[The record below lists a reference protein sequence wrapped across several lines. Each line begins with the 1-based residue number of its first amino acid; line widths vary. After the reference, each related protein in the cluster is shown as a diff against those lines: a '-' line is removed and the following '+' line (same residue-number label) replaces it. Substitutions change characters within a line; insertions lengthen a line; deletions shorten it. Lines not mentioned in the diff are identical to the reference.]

1 MPCNESGGLVL
12 KPTVM
17 RTSRSIHLAGAI
29 FISCAVIGL
38 VPLGAGLAA
47 VPPQAADDQ
56 PLTDRQKTIH
66 VLDRLGYGPR
76 PGDVERVEKMGL
88 DRYIEQQLHPERIDD
103 SELES
108 DLAKFDILTMDATD
122 LYQTFHDE
130 QEMAK
135 ERRAKDAAAA
145 KASETETNMTSVGV
159 LANGTQR
166 SAQPKPRPEG
176 PRRSY
181 LAVAELQN
189 AKIISAV
196 ESPRQLYEVLVDFW
210 SNHFNI
216 DVRKG
221 PCRVLKLT
229 DDREVIRPHV
239 FGKFRDLLEGSAKSP
254 AMLHYLD
261 NFQNSAPRQLS
272 PNELR
277 RREQQLGQQSAQPA
291 QPAVAAGTDNQSR
304 MVGGINENYAREI
317 MELHTLGVDGGYAQ
331 KDVQEVARCFTGWT
345 VNQQTGEFV
354 FTPRRHD
361 NGPKTV
367 LGHDIPA
374 NGGIRDGEM
383 VLDILASHPST
394 ARFIATKLCRRFVA
408 DDPPPA
414 LVDRVANVFL
424 GTGGDL
430 RQVYQA
436 IIYSPEFF
444 SRQAYRAKIKSPF
457 EFAVSAVRATGGKI
471 VSDDFLPIDKRLG
484 IEAGATFGRGMDRI
498 ASAKRKSLNIEI
510 IEMGEPL
517 FAYQAPTGYTEDSRK
532 WVNTGALIARMNFA
546 LALAEH
552 KVVDV
557 SVTPSDLVHGVDID
571 KPGLVLDR
579 LNEAFLQGE
588 MTAPTRATLEK
599 QVAGTDGGE
608 ASTVNAAELTALILG
623 SPEFQR
629 H

>member
-1 MPCNESGGLVL
+1 
-12 KPTVM
+12 M
-17 RTSRSIHLAGAI
+17 RTSRCIHLAGAI
-29 FISCAVIGL
+29 LLSWTAIGL
-38 VPLGAGLAA
+38 SA
-47 VPPQAADDQ
+47 VPTPTTDDQ
-56 PLTDRQKTIH
+56 PLTDRQKIIH

-108 DLAKFDILTMDATD
+108 DLAKFDILTIDATD
-122 LYQTFHDE
+122 LYQTFRDE
-130 QEMAK
+130 QEMQK
-135 ERRAKDAAAA
+135 ERRREQAEAA
-145 KASETETNMTSVGV
+145 KASETGTNMTSVGV
-159 LANGTQR
+159 LANGSQR
-166 SAQPKPRPEG
+166 PVQPQPRPEG
-176 PRRSY
+176 PRKSY
-181 LAVAELQN
+181 LAVAELQD
-189 AKIISAV
+189 AKIVSAV

-210 SNHFNI
+210 GNHFNI

-221 PCRVLKLT
+221 PCRVLKVA

-239 FGKFRDLLEGSAKSP
+239 FGKFRDLLEASAKSP

-261 NFQNSAPRQLS
+261 NFQNSAPRQMS
-272 PNELR
+272 PYEMQR
-277 RREQQLGQQSAQPA
+277 RQQLAGQQSAQA
-291 QPAVAAGTDNQSR
+291 ALPAVAAGTDNQAR

-317 MELHTLGVDGGYAQ
+317 MELHTLGVDGGYTQ

-345 VNQQTGEFV
+345 VDPQTGEFR

-394 ARFIATKLCRRFVA
+394 AHFIATELCRRLVA

-414 LVDRVANVFL
+414 LVDRIANVFL
-424 GTGGDL
+424 QTGGDL

-471 VSDDFLPIDKRLG
+471 VSDDFLPVDRRLA
-484 IEAGATFGRGMDRI
+484 IESGATFGRNMDRI

-557 SVTPSDLVHGVDID
+557 SVTPSDLVRGVDID
-571 KPGLVLDR
+571 KPGLVFDR
-579 LNEAFLQGE
+579 LNTAFLQGE
-588 MTAPTRATLEK
+588 MSAPTRATLEK
-599 QVAGTDGGE
+599 QVTGNDGGD
-608 ASTVNAAELTALILG
+608 ASTVNAAELTALVLG

>member
-1 MPCNESGGLVL
+1 
-12 KPTVM
+12 M
-17 RTSRSIHLAGAI
+17 RTTSRSIHLAGAI
-29 FISCAVIGL
+29 LISCAVIGL
-38 VPLGAGLAA
+38 APLGAGLAA
-47 VPPQAADDQ
+47 ASPPSADDQ
-56 PLTDRQKTIH
+56 PLTDRQKIVH

-76 PGDVERVEKMGL
+76 PGDVERVARMGL

-122 LYQTFHDE
+122 LYQTFRDE
-130 QEMAK
+130 QQMQR
-135 ERRAKDAAAA
+135 ERQREQAEAA
-145 KASETETNMTSVGV
+145 KASQTETNITSLGA
-159 LANGTQR
+159 LATGNQR
-166 SAQPKPRPEG
+166 SVQPNPQREG
-176 PRRSY
+176 PRRSF

-210 SNHFNI
+210 GNHFNI

-221 PCRVLKLT
+221 PCRVLKVT

-239 FGKFRDLLEGSAKSP
+239 FGKFRDLLEASAKSP

-277 RREQQLGQQSAQPA
+277 RREQALQQSAVPA
-291 QPAVAAGTDNQSR
+291 QPAVPAGTDNQSR
-304 MVGGINENYAREI
+304 TVGGLNENYAREI
-317 MELHTLGVDGGYAQ
+317 MELHTLGVDGGYTQ

-345 VNQQTGEFV
+345 VNQQTGEFI
-354 FTPRRHD
+354 FRPRGHD
-361 NGPKTV
+361 NGPKMV

-408 DDPPPA
+408 DDPAPA

-424 GTGGDL
+424 ETGGDL

-436 IIYSPEFF
+436 IIYSPDFF

-457 EFAVSAVRATGGKI
+457 EFAVSAVRASGGKI
-471 VSDDFLPIDKRLG
+471 VSDDFLPLDKRLG

-557 SVTPSDLVHGVDID
+557 SVTPTDLIHGVDID
-571 KPGLVLDR
+571 KPGLVFDR

-599 QVAGTDGGE
+599 QVTGSDGGE

>member
-12 KPTVM
+12 KPTAM
-17 RTSRSIHLAGAI
+17 GTSRSIHLAGAI
-29 FISCAVIGL
+29 LISCAVI
-38 VPLGAGLAA
+38 ARAA

-76 PGDVERVEKMGL
+76 PGDVERVAKMGL

-108 DLAKFDILTMDATD
+108 DLAKFDILTMDAAD
-122 LYQTFHDE
+122 LYQTFRDE
-130 QEMAK
+130 QQK
-135 ERRAKDAAAA
+135 QRERQREQAEAA
-145 KASETETNMTSVGV
+145 KASQTETNVASVGV
-159 LANGTQR
+159 LANGNQR
-166 SAQPKPRPEG
+166 PVQPKVRPEG
-176 PRRSY
+176 PRRSF

-210 SNHFNI
+210 GNHFNI

-221 PCRVLKLT
+221 PCRVLKVT

-239 FGKFRDLLEGSAKSP
+239 FGKFRDLLEASAKSP

-277 RREQQLGQQSAQPA
+277 RREQALQQSAVPA
-291 QPAVAAGTDNQSR
+291 QPAVPAGTDNQSR
-304 MVGGINENYAREI
+304 TVGGLNENYAREI
-317 MELHTLGVDGGYAQ
+317 MELHTLGVDGGYTQ

-345 VNQQTGEFV
+345 VNQQTGEFI
-354 FTPRRHD
+354 FRPRAHD

-414 LVDRVANVFL
+414 LVDRIANVFL
-424 GTGGDL
+424 ETGGDL

-471 VSDDFLPIDKRLG
+471 VSDDFLPLDKRLG

-557 SVTPSDLVHGVDID
+557 SVTPSDLIHGVDID
-571 KPGLVLDR
+571 KPGLVFDR

-599 QVAGTDGGE
+599 QVTGSDGGE

>member
-1 MPCNESGGLVL
+1 MPCNKSGRVVL
-12 KPTVM
+12 KLKSM
-17 RTSRSIHLAGAI
+17 DTSRSIHLAGVI
-29 FISCAVIGL
+29 LISCAV
-38 VPLGAGLAA
+38 AALAA
-47 VPPQAADDQ
+47 APPPIAEDQ
-56 PLTDRQKTIH
+56 PLTDRQKIIH
-66 VLDRLGYGPR
+66 VLNRLGYGPR

-122 LYQTFHDE
+122 LYQAFRDE
-130 QEMAK
+130 QQMQR
-135 ERRAKDAAAA
+135 ERQREQAEAA
-145 KASETETNMTSVGV
+145 KASPDRIGASATQTNMASVGV
-159 LANGTQR
+159 LANGNQQ
-166 SAQPKPRPEG
+166 AVQPKPRREG
-176 PRRSY
+176 PRRSF

-196 ESPRQLYEVLVDFW
+196 ESPRQLYEALVDFW
-210 SNHFNI
+210 GNHFNI

-221 PCRVLKLT
+221 PCRVLKVA

-239 FGKFRDLLEGSAKSP
+239 FGKFRDLLEASAKSP

-277 RREQQLGQQSAQPA
+277 RREQAMQQSAVPV
-291 QPAVAAGTDNQSR
+291 QPAVPAGTENQSR
-304 MVGGINENYAREI
+304 TVGGINENYAREI
-317 MELHTLGVDGGYAQ
+317 MELHTLGVDGGYTQ

-345 VNQQTGEFV
+345 VDPQTGEFR

-361 NGPKTV
+361 NGEKTV

-414 LVDRVANVFL
+414 LVDRIANVFL
-424 GTGGDL
+424 QTGGDL

-444 SRQAYRAKIKSPF
+444 LRQAYRAKIKSPF
-457 EFAVSAVRATGGKI
+457 EFAVSAVRATGGKM
-471 VSDDFLPIDKRLG
+471 VSDDFLPIDRRLG

-552 KVVDV
+552 KIVDV
-557 SVTPSDLVHGVDID
+557 SVTPSDLIRGADID
-571 KPGLVLDR
+571 KPSLVLDQ
-579 LNEAFLQGE
+579 LNAVFLHGE

-599 QVAGTDGGE
+599 QVTGTDGGG
-608 ASTVNAAELTALILG
+608 ANTVNAAELTALVLG

>member
-1 MPCNESGGLVL
+1 MAAQRNNYGGPVL
-12 KPTVM
+12 NPIAM
-17 RTSRSIHLAGAI
+17 DTSRSIHRADMLVVL
-29 FISCAVIGL
+29 CA
-38 VPLGAGLAA
+38 AFALAA
-47 VPPQAADDQ
+47 APQPTTDNP
-56 PLTDRQKTIH
+56 PLTDREKIIH

-76 PGDVERVEKMGL
+76 PGDVERIAKMGL
-88 DRYIEQQLHPERIDD
+88 DRYLDQQLHPERIDD

-108 DLAKFDILTMDATD
+108 DLAKFDILKMDETG
-122 LYQTFHDE
+122 LFQTFRDDQEAQRQRQRE
-130 QEMAK
+130 Q
-135 ERRAKDAAAA
+135 AAAA
-145 KASETETNMTSVGV
+145 KAGQSETNTASVGV
-159 LANGTQR
+159 LSASNQKP
-166 SAQPKPRPEG
+166 AQPPPRREG
-176 PRRSY
+176 PRRSF

-196 ESPRQLYEVLVDFW
+196 ESPRQFYEVLVDFW
-210 SNHFNI
+210 GNHFNI

-221 PCRVLKLT
+221 PCRVLKVA
-229 DDREVIRPHV
+229 DDRDVIRAHV
-239 FGKFRDLLEGSAKSP
+239 FGRFRDLLEASAKSP

-261 NFQNSAPRQLS
+261 NFQNAAARVLS
-272 PNELR
+272 PNEIR
-277 RREQQLGQQSAQPA
+277 RRQQQLAQSGAAVPAQPA
-291 QPAVAAGTDNQSR
+291 QAAGTPSQPQT
-304 MVGGINENYAREI
+304 VGGINENYAREI
-317 MELHTLGVDGGYAQ
+317 MELHTLGVDGGYTQ

-345 VNQQTGEFV
+345 VDPQSGEFR

-361 NGPKTV
+361 NGEKTV

-374 NGGIRDGEM
+374 NGGINDGEM

-424 GTGGDL
+424 QTGGDL

-444 SRQAYRAKIKSPF
+444 SRQAFRAKIKSPF

-471 VSDDFLPIDKRLG
+471 VSDDFLPVDKRLG

-498 ASAKRKSLNIEI
+498 ASARRKSLNIEI

-552 KVVDV
+552 KIVDV
-557 SVTPSDLVHGVDID
+557 SVTPSDLIHGADID
-571 KPGLVLDR
+571 KPGLVLDQ
-579 LNEAFLQGE
+579 LNAAILQGE
-588 MTAPTRATLEK
+588 MSAPTRATLEK
-599 QVAGTDGGE
+599 QLTGNDGGN
-608 ASTVNAAELTALILG
+608 ASTVNPAELTALVLG

>member
-1 MPCNESGGLVL
+1 MGTN
-12 KPTVM
+12 
-17 RTSRSIHLAGAI
+17 RSIHLAGAI
-29 FISCAVIGL
+29 LISCAVIGL
-38 VPLGAGLAA
+38 TA

-56 PLTDRQKTIH
+56 PLTDRQKIIH

-76 PGDVERVEKMGL
+76 PGDVERVAKMGL

-108 DLAKFDILTMDATD
+108 DLAKFDILTMDETD
-122 LYQTFHDE
+122 LYQTFRDE
-130 QEMAK
+130 QQK
-135 ERRAKDAAAA
+135 QQERQREQAEAA
-145 KASETETNMTSVGV
+145 KASQTETNIASVHV
-159 LANGTQR
+159 LANGNQR
-166 SAQPKPRPEG
+166 PVQPKARPEG
-176 PRRSY
+176 PRRSF

-210 SNHFNI
+210 GNHFNI

-221 PCRVLKLT
+221 PCRVLKVT
-229 DDREVIRPHV
+229 DDREVVRPHV
-239 FGKFRDLLEGSAKSP
+239 FGRFRDLLEASAKSP

-277 RREQQLGQQSAQPA
+277 RREQALQQSAVPA
-291 QPAVAAGTDNQSR
+291 QPAVPAGTDNQSR
-304 MVGGINENYAREI
+304 TVGGINENYAREI
-317 MELHTLGVDGGYAQ
+317 MELHTLGVDGGYTQ

-414 LVDRVANVFL
+414 LVDRIASVFL
-424 GTGGDL
+424 ETGGDL
-430 RQVYQA
+430 RQVYQTL
-436 IIYSPEFF
+436 IYSPEFF

-457 EFAVSAVRATGGKI
+457 EFAVSAVRATGGKMI
-471 VSDDFLPIDKRLG
+471 SDDFLPIDKRLG

-557 SVTPSDLVHGVDID
+557 SVTPSDLIHGVDID
-571 KPGLVLDR
+571 KPGLVFDR

-599 QVAGTDGGE
+599 QITGSDGGE

>member
-1 MPCNESGGLVL
+1 
-12 KPTVM
+12 M
-17 RTSRSIHLAGAI
+17 RTIRRSIRLAGAVL
-29 FISCAVIGL
+29 ISSAV
-38 VPLGAGLAA
+38 AGLAA
-47 VPPQAADDQ
+47 VPQQPTDSQ
-56 PLTDRQKTIH
+56 PLTEREKIIH

-88 DRYIEQQLHPERIDD
+88 DRYIDQQLHPERIDD

-108 DLAKFDILTMDATD
+108 DLAKFDILNMDATD
-122 LYQTFHDE
+122 LYQEFRDE
-130 QEMAK
+130 QQMIK
-135 ERRAKDAAAA
+135 ERRAEQAAAA
-145 KASETETNMTSVGV
+145 KASQTDTNMASVGV
-159 LANGTQR
+159 LANGNQR
-166 SAQPKPRPEG
+166 PVQPKPRAEG
-176 PRRSY
+176 PRKSF

-196 ESPRQLYEVLVDFW
+196 ESPRQFYEVLVDFW
-210 SNHFNI
+210 GNHFNV

-221 PCRVLKLT
+221 PCRVLKVA
-229 DDREVIRPHV
+229 DDRDVIRPHV
-239 FGKFRDLLEGSAKSP
+239 FGKFRDLLEASAKSP

-261 NFQNSAPRQLS
+261 NFQNSAARQMS
-272 PNELR
+272 PNEYR
-277 RREQQLGQQSAQPA
+277 RRQQQLGPQAAAAQPA
-291 QPAVAAGTDNQSR
+291 LPAGTVDQSR

-317 MELHTLGVDGGYAQ
+317 MELHTLGVDGGYTQ

-345 VNQQTGEFV
+345 VNPQTGEFI

-367 LGHDIPA
+367 LGHAIPA

-394 ARFIATKLCRRFVA
+394 AHFISTELCRRFVA

-424 GTGGDL
+424 QTGGDL

-471 VSDDFLPIDKRLG
+471 VSDDFLPLDRRLA
-484 IEAGATFGRGMDRI
+484 IESGATFGRNMDRI
-498 ASAKRKSLNIEI
+498 ASAKRKSLDIEI

-552 KVVDV
+552 KIVDV
-557 SVTPSDLVHGVDID
+557 SVTPSDLIHGVDID

-579 LNEAFLQGE
+579 LNTAILQGE

-599 QVAGTDGGE
+599 QVTGNDGGN
-608 ASTVNAAELTALILG
+608 ASTVNAAELVALVLG